1 MRACECRRRAG
12 CVELRDGAVVD
23 PAEQM
28 RQRALRRIAQN
39 LRSVRVREDAVVAPL
54 KHTVAR
60 ERIHEPLQR
69 IAVRTDLARELGD
82 VLRPAGERV
91 RNARVGD
98 HPQRPRH

>member
-28 RQRALRRIAQN
+28 RQRALRRIAQK
-39 LRSVRVREDAVVAPL
+39 LRGVRVREDAVVAPL
-54 KHTVAR
+54 KHTV
-60 ERIHEPLQR
+60 
-69 IAVRTDLARELGD
+69 ARELGD